1 MTSLVAIHTIGHS
14 TRSADEFLRLLN
26 VHGIT
31 QVADIRTVPRSRR
44 HPHFNRDQLETWLA
58 ANGIAYR
65 HFAALGG
72 LRKPRRDSRNTAW
85 RNAGFQGYADHMQTE
100 DFREGVDA
108 FLAFSATG
116 PTCAMCAEAVWW
128 ECHRRLL
135 SDSLLVRGVPVRH
148 ILTQAEPKPHERSE
162 FAREVG
168 GQLTYPGLL

>member
-1 MTSLVAIHTIGHS
+1 MTSVVSIHTIGHS

-26 VHGIT
+26 VHGMT

-44 HPHFNRDQLETWLA
+44 HPQFNQDQLESWLT
-58 ANGIAYR
+58 ANAIAYR
-65 HFAALGG
+65 HFGALGG
-72 LRKPRRDSRNTAW
+72 LRKPRSDSINTAW
-85 RNAGFQGYADHMQTE
+85 RHAGFRGYADHMQTDE
-100 DFREGVDA
+100 FRDAVDA
-108 FLAFSATG
+108 LLEFGAAG
-116 PTCAMCAEAVWW
+116 PTCVMCAEAVWW

-148 ILTQAEPKPHERSE
+148 ILTDAEPKPHERSE

>member
-1 MTSLVAIHTIGHS
+1 MTSTVAIHTIGHS

-31 QVADIRTVPRSRR
+31 QVADIRTVPRSGRY
-44 HPHFNRDQLETWLA
+44 PHFNRDQLEAWLA

-72 LRKPRRDSRNTAW
+72 LRKPRPDSLNSAW
-85 RNAGFQGYADHMQTE
+85 RNPGFQGYADHMQTGE
-100 DFREGVDA
+100 FRKGVDA
-108 FLAFSATG
+108 LLAFAAAG

-128 ECHRRLL
+128 QCHRRLL

-148 ILTQAEPKPHERSE
+148 ILTEAEAKPHERSE
-162 FAREVG
+162 FAKEVG